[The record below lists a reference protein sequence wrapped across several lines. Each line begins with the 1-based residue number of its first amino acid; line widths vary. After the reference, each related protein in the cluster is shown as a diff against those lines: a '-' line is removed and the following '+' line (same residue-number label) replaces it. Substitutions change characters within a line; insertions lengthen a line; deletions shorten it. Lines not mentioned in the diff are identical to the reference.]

1 MVIVRSQVDATIRV
15 GGRGQAHTIEVAL
28 AALVLVSVTGV
39 AIQAMPPAVA
49 TGPHA
54 THEEDTLQRTV
65 VVDLL
70 ETGATD
76 GALLETVLYWDPVNG
91 TVAGPTGD
99 GSADTAVPST
109 EFGRTL
115 ERALGSRGL
124 VFTLAVVYRTDDT
137 TGTPTV
143 ERQPI
148 VEGGVPSV
156 TAVTASRV
164 VTIPADASLAA
175 PGFGDR
181 TLDELDTASG
191 FYAPS
196 TGDGAVYASV
206 EVELVVW
213 RP

>member
-1 MVIVRSQVDATIRV
+1 M

-28 AALVLVSVTGV
+28 AALVFVAVTGV

-49 TGPHA
+49 TGPDA
-54 THEEDTLQRTV
+54 THEEDTLQRTAI
-65 VVDLL
+65 VDLL
-70 ETGATD
+70 ETGATN

-99 GSADTAVPST
+99 GSADTAVPPT

-124 VFTLAVVYRTDDT
+124 AFTLTVVYRTDDP

-148 VEGGVPSV
+148 VAGGVPSV

-164 VTIPADASLAA
+164 VTIPADASLTA

-181 TLDELDTASG
+181 TLDEPDTASD

-206 EVELVVW
+206 EVKLVVW